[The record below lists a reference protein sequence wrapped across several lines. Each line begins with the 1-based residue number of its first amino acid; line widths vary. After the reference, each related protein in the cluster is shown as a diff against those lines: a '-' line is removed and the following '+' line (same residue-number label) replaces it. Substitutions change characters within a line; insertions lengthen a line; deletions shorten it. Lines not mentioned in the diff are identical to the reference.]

1 MVFKADIGA
10 AIDNTDACQNRAS
23 LPQPQSYGGK
33 ARFCRRFDESLLVEL
48 DVVAFADAAR
58 LASGA
63 QVLGMLHFTRA
74 RARRVHCEA

>member
-1 MVFKADIGA
+1 M
-10 AIDNTDACQNRAS
+10 
-23 LPQPQSYGGK
+23 
-33 ARFCRRFDESLLVEL
+33 LVEL